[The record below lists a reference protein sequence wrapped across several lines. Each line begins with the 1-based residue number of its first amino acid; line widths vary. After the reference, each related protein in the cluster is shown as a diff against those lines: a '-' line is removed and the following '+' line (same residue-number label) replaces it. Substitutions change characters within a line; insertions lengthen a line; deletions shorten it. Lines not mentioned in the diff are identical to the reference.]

1 VAYLFFSLDAMRAL
15 LALATITCFVGCDV
29 DLFGLD
35 WKRLAGGY
43 SLVLAEQDDA
53 CAIVAPH
60 ESGGSAVTE
69 IGWRQPL
76 IVARNQDNWDVLD
89 TSTGK
94 HTKISEEQRRND
106 PTYRDIRIYR
116 ARTAW
121 ARLKRYKSLW

>member
-1 VAYLFFSLDAMRAL
+1 VLAL
-15 LALATITCFVGCDV
+15 LAFTCLVGCDV

-35 WKRLAGGY
+35 WKRLGGGY
-43 SLVLAEQDDA
+43 ALVLDGETDDA

-60 ESGGSAVTE
+60 ENGGPIVTE

-76 IVARNQDNWDVLD
+76 ILSRYDGDWDVLD

-94 HTKISEEQRRND
+94 HTKISKEQRRSD
-106 PTYRDIRIYR
+106 PVYRDIPVYA

-121 ARLKRYKSLW
+121 ARLKRHKNLW

>member
-1 VAYLFFSLDAMRAL
+1 MRAL
-15 LALATITCFVGCDV
+15 LALVTITCFVGCDV

-43 SLVLAEQDDA
+43 SLVLAEQDNA

-60 ESGGSAVTE
+60 ESGGPMVTE

-76 IVARNQDNWDVLD
+76 ILSRSDDRWDVLD
-89 TSTGK
+89 TITGK
-94 HTKISEEQRRND
+94 HVKISEEQRQSELA
-106 PTYRDIRIYR
+106 YRDIAIYP

>member
-1 VAYLFFSLDAMRAL
+1 MRAL
-15 LALATITCFVGCDV
+15 IALATIACLVGCDV

-43 SLVLAEQDDA
+43 SLVLAEQADT
-53 CAIVAPH
+53 CAIVARH
-60 ESGGSAVTE
+60 ESGGPIVTE

-76 IVARNQDNWDVLD
+76 ILSRSKDSWDVLN
-89 TSTGK
+89 TTTGK
-94 HTKISEEQRRND
+94 HAKISEEQRQSD
-106 PTYRDIRIYR
+106 LAYRDIPIYP

>member
-1 VAYLFFSLDAMRAL
+1 MRAL
-15 LALATITCFVGCDV
+15 IALSVVMCVVGCDV

-35 WKRLAGGY
+35 WKRLGDGY
-43 SLVLAEQDDA
+43 SLVLTEQGDT

-60 ESGGSAVTE
+60 ESGGTVVTE

-76 IVARNQDNWDVLD
+76 ILSRYDKSWDVVD

-94 HTKISEEQRRND
+94 HTKISEEQRQSN
-106 PTYRDIRIYR
+106 PTYRGIPIYP

>member
-1 VAYLFFSLDAMRAL
+1 MRTLIALTAATYL
-15 LALATITCFVGCDV
+15 VGCDV

-53 CAIVAPH
+53 CAIIAPR
-60 ESGGSAVTE
+60 EKGGPIVTE

-76 IVARNQDNWDVLD
+76 ILSHSKDSWDVLD
-89 TSTGK
+89 TATGK
-94 HTKISEEQRRND
+94 HAKISEEQRQSD
-106 PTYRDIRIYR
+106 LAYRDIPIYP